1 MSAERIGNPPYE
13 QIRTLMDDAVK
24 HLRRLRVRVM
34 DEARHDK
41 ARIKALETALTL
53 IAETGPDVTTAELAE
68 FARNT
73 LDQAE

>member
-13 QIRTLMDDAVK
+13 QIRTLI
-24 HLRRLRVRVM
+24 